1 MRRKILTIASKD
13 IREYLSS
20 RTLVVS
26 LVALPLL
33 ISVTIPFFIKTVL
46 LNVPTNLSPQVTR
59 FLPPVLRQALL
70 TMGPRQALYWYMFT
84 VVTLPMFL
92 LLPITSVIVLAS
104 DSFAG
109 EKERRT
115 LETLLAEPV
124 SPTTLFLGKTLA
136 PSCVALCVT
145 WVSAT
150 VYWAL
155 ASHYARSVGCQRNT
169 KPCVVDSHA
178 RGCASHHIRKR
189 RSSGLDLLLL
199 QRLQRSPAAQRH
211 THTTNSFNNN
221 SFSNRQPGAK
231 CNTRLRGKPH
241 LPHNIPTPLH
251 SVAQTSKTEQ
261 AHPIDTTY

>member
-136 PSCVALCVT
+136 PSSVALCVT

-155 ASHYARSVGCQRNT
+155 ASHYARSVGVSVTPNLVWLT
-169 KPCVVDSHA
+169 AMLVVVPAITFANVGLVAWISSFSKGFKEA
-178 RGCASHHIRKR
+178 QQLSGILILPIASITIV
-189 RSSGLDLLLL
+189 SATGNLAPSVTLDYAVSLIYLTIFLLLSTL
-199 QRLQRSPAAQRH
+199 WPKLAKPNRLIQ
-211 THTTNSFNNN
+211 
-221 SFSNRQPGAK
+221 
-231 CNTRLRGKPH
+231 
-241 LPHNIPTPLH
+241 
-251 SVAQTSKTEQ
+251 
-261 AHPIDTTY
+261 